1 MPSPPKSSLRKKNL
15 RKKRE
20 IKPRASLHDS
30 HNTTIDTDAAD
41 TTANSSNLET
51 TNDSIDLSTSSS
63 NDEKSSDEKSNK
75 DTSNISVKKNSPN
88 FKRPRKLP
96 RVERYN
102 MVDPKAKNDKNFE
115 ISHWVIP
122 ILVAVA
128 IPFYCFIPVETDSH
142 SEKSNM
148 EIYKEKMQSLQNEFP
163 SQNNRLWKV
172 VRFAMQEHHDKK
184 DNRRPAVLMLASNAD
199 ANPTMQCL
207 ASKLADIYS
216 HSCSQPKFVVS
227 ENEFKHL
234 SPESAKVLLD
244 NKITSQFQAGSCA
257 SVVRHFELIPPAAT
271 NIFYQFCKNNIAP
284 YKNVAVILTLQ
295 VEPGDWS
302 KPYPNLDNLPPK
314 FWDRA
319 VDDFLTHTLAAG
331 DPVAMT
337 TDMIGGLIL
346 CITPSVVWVRQENDL
361 NC

>member
-1 MPSPPKSSLRKKNL
+1 MPSPPKSPSRKKNA
-15 RKKRE
+15 E
-20 IKPRASLHDS
+20 
-30 HNTTIDTDAAD
+30 D

-51 TNDSIDLSTSSS
+51 TNDSIDHSTSSS
-63 NDEKSSDEKSNK
+63 NDEKSSEEKSNK
-75 DTSNISVKKNSPN
+75 DTSNISVKKKSP
-88 FKRPRKLP
+88 KSKPAKQLP
-96 RVERYN
+96 RDDRYTT
-102 MVDPKAKNDKNFE
+102 VDPKAKNDKNFE
-115 ISHWVIP
+115 FSPLAIP
-122 ILVAVA
+122 ILFVVVA
-128 IPFYCFIPVETDSH
+128 IALYCFFPVETDSH

-163 SQNNRLWKV
+163 SQNNKLWKV
-172 VRFAMQEHHDKK
+172 VRVAMQEHHDKK
-184 DNRRPAVLMLASNAD
+184 DNLQPAVLMLASNAD
-199 ANPTMQCL
+199 ANPTMHCL

-216 HSCSQPKFVVS
+216 HNCSQPKFVVP

-244 NKITSQFQAGSCA
+244 NKISSQFEAGSCA
-257 SVVRHFELIPPAAT
+257 SVVPHFELIPPAAT
-271 NIFYQFCKNNIAP
+271 KVFYQFCENDNAP

-331 DPVAMT
+331 DPVVMT
-337 TDMIGGLIL
+337 TDMIGGLL
-346 CITPSVVWVRQENDL
+346 SRITPSVVWVGRENDL

>member
-1 MPSPPKSSLRKKNL
+1 MASSSEKNL
-15 RKKRE
+15 RKQV
-20 IKPRASLHDS
+20 KPRPPLHDS
-30 HNTTIDTDAAD
+30 HDKTIDTDSED

-63 NDEKSSDEKSNK
+63 NNEKSFDEKSNK
-75 DTSNISVKKNSPN
+75 DTSNISGKKNSP
-88 FKRPRKLP
+88 KSKSPRQLP
-96 RVERYN
+96 RDERYN
-102 MVDPKAKNDKNFE
+102 TVEPTAKKDKNFE
-115 ISHWVIP
+115 ISLLVTL

-128 IPFYCFIPVETDSH
+128 IAFYYFNSVETDSH
-142 SEKSNM
+142 SEKMEKSNM

-163 SQNNRLWKV
+163 SQNNKLWKI
-172 VRFAMQEHHDKK
+172 VRVAMQEHHDKK
-184 DNRRPAVLMLASNAD
+184 DNLQPAVLMLASNAD

-216 HSCSQPKFVVS
+216 HNCSQPKFVVP

-244 NKITSQFQAGSCA
+244 NKISSQFQAGSCA

-271 NIFYQFCKNNIAP
+271 KVFYQFCENDNAP

-302 KPYPNLDNLPPK
+302 MPYPNLDNLPPK
-314 FWDRA
+314 FWDRV
-319 VDDFLTHTLAAG
+319 VDGFLTHTLATG
-331 DPVAMT
+331 DPVVMT
-337 TDMIGGLIL
+337 TDMIGALL
-346 CITPSVVWVRQENDL
+346 SRITPSVVWVRRENDL
-361 NC
+361 HC